1 LEGQE
6 RDPILKK
13 RFREGIG
20 IIGEL
25 GQYDITSPTKLYE
38 LRRWPALLSGGRR
51 RTGKSIGRGYSVEKV
66 DIFKDIAER
75 TGGDIYLGVVG
86 AVRTGKST
94 FIKRFM
100 ETVVLPNIASEAE
113 RVRAVDELPQSAAGK
128 TIMTT
133 EPKFVPNQAV
143 QLRVSEGLDV
153 NIRLVDCV
161 GYAVEGAKG
170 YEDENGP
177 RMITTPWFDEPIPFQ
192 EAAEIGT
199 RKVIQEHSTLGVVVT
214 TDGSIAEIPRS
225 SYVEA
230 EERVIS
236 ELKEVGKPFVLI
248 INSTRPRSEEAI
260 QLRGELQA
268 KYDIPVITMSVATMG
283 EEEVISVLRE
293 VLYEFPVHE
302 VNVNLPSWVMVLN
315 ENHWLR
321 SNYENSVRDTVKDIR
336 RLRDV
341 DRVVSQFSEYDFIAR
356 AGLSGMN
363 MGQGVAE
370 IDLYAPDELYDRIL
384 MEVVGVEIRGKD
396 HLLQLMQEFSHAK
409 REYDRFAEALEM
421 VKATGYGIA
430 APTLAEMALDEPELI
445 RQGSR
450 FGVRLKATA
459 PSIHMIRVDVESEFA
474 PIIGSEKQT
483 EELVRYLMQDFEA
496 DPIKIWESDI
506 FGRSLH
512 SLVREGIQGKI
523 AMMPDNARYKLQ
535 ETLGRIINE
544 GSGGLIAIIL

>member
-1 LEGQE
+1 MN
-6 RDPILKK
+6 
-13 RFREGIG
+13 
-20 IIGEL
+20 
-25 GQYDITSPTKLYE
+25 
-38 LRRWPALLSGGRR
+38 
-51 RTGKSIGRGYSVEKV
+51 KV

-100 ETVVLPNIASEAE
+100 ETVVVPNIVVESD

-143 QLRVSEGLDV
+143 ELHVAEGLNV
-153 NIRLVDCV
+153 NVRLVDCV

-177 RMITTPWFDEPIPFQ
+177 RMISTPWFDEEIPFH

-214 TDGSIAEIPRS
+214 TDGTISEIPRE

-230 EERVIS
+230 EKRVIE
-236 ELKEVGKPFVLI
+236 ELKEVGKPFVLVV
-248 INSTRPRSEEAI
+248 NSTKPKSVETE
-260 QLRGELQA
+260 QLRAALQEQ
-268 KYDIPVITMSVATMG
+268 YDIPVLALSVATMT
-283 EEEVISVLRE
+283 EEEGLTVLRE

-302 VNVNLPSWVMVLN
+302 VNVNLPSWVMVLK

-321 SNYENSVRDTVKDIR
+321 QNYENSVRETVTDIR
-336 RLRDV
+336 RLRDI
-341 DRVVSQFSEYDFIAR
+341 DRVVDQFVQYEFIAR
-356 AGLSGMN
+356 AALSGVD

-370 IDLYAPDELYDRIL
+370 IDLYAPDELYDQIL
-384 MEVVGVEIRGKD
+384 MEIVGVEIRGKD
-396 HLLQLMQEFSHAK
+396 HLLALMQDFTHAK
-409 REYDRFAEALEM
+409 REYDRFSEALEM
-421 VKATGYGIA
+421 VKTTGYGIA
-430 APTLAEMALDEPELI
+430 APSLAEMALDEPEII

-474 PIIGSEKQT
+474 PIIGTEKQS
-483 EELVRYLMQDFEA
+483 EELVRYLMQDFEN

-512 SLVREGIQGKI
+512 NIVREGIQGKI

>member
-1 LEGQE
+1 
-6 RDPILKK
+6 
-13 RFREGIG
+13 
-20 IIGEL
+20 
-25 GQYDITSPTKLYE
+25 
-38 LRRWPALLSGGRR
+38 
-51 RTGKSIGRGYSVEKV
+51 VEKV

-100 ETVVLPNIASEAE
+100 ETVVLPNIALEAD
-113 RVRAVDELPQSAAGK
+113 RVRAIDELPQSAAGR

-133 EPKFVPNQAV
+133 EPKFVPNNAV
-143 QLRVSEGLDV
+143 QLRVAEGLEV
-153 NIRLVDCV
+153 NVRLVDCV
-161 GYAVEGAKG
+161 GYTVDGAKG
-170 YEDENGP
+170 FEDEGGP
-177 RMITTPWFDEPIPFQ
+177 RMITTPWFEDPIPFQ

-214 TDGSIAEIPRS
+214 TDGTISEIPRS
-225 SYVEA
+225 AYLDA
-230 EERVIS
+230 EERVVN

-248 INSTRPRSEEAI
+248 VNSARPKSEEA
-260 QLRGELQA
+260 QALRGELAA
-268 KYDIPVITMSVATMG
+268 KYDIPVMAVSAATMG
-283 EEEVISVLRE
+283 EEEVMGVLRE

-315 ENHWLR
+315 EGHWLR
-321 SNYENSVRDTVKDIR
+321 SAYESSVRETVKDIR

-341 DRVVSQFSEYDFIAR
+341 ERVVAQFMEYDFVAR

-370 IDLYAPDELYDRIL
+370 IDLYAPDELYDKIL
-384 MEVVGVEIRGKD
+384 MEVVGTEIRGKD

-409 REYDRFAEALEM
+409 REYDRFSEALEM
-421 VKATGYGIA
+421 VKTTGYGIA
-430 APTLAEMALDEPELI
+430 APSLAEMVLDEPELI

-474 PIIGSEKQT
+474 PIIGTEKQS
-483 EELVRYLMQDFEA
+483 EELVRYLMQDFEK

-512 SLVREGIQGKI
+512 SIVREGIQGKI

>member
-1 LEGQE
+1 M
-6 RDPILKK
+6 
-13 RFREGIG
+13 
-20 IIGEL
+20 
-25 GQYDITSPTKLYE
+25 
-38 LRRWPALLSGGRR
+38 
-51 RTGKSIGRGYSVEKV
+51 EKV

-75 TGGDIYLGVVG
+75 TGGDVYLGVVG

-100 ETVVLPNIASEAE
+100 ETVVLPNITSEAD
-113 RVRAVDELPQSAAGK
+113 RLRAVDELPQSAAGR

-143 QLRVSEGLDV
+143 QIRVSDGLEV
-153 NIRLVDCV
+153 NVRLVDCV
-161 GYAVEGAKG
+161 GYAVDGAKG

-177 RMITTPWFDEPIPFQ
+177 RMITTPWFDDPIPFQ

-199 RKVIQEHSTLGVVVT
+199 RKVIQEHSTIGIVVT
-214 TDGSIAEIPRS
+214 TDGTIAEIPRS
-225 SYVEA
+225 AYLEA
-230 EERVIS
+230 EERIVQ
-236 ELKEVGKPFVLI
+236 ELKDVGKPFVMI
-248 INSTRPRSEEAI
+248 VNSTRPNSIETQALRSE
-260 QLRGELQA
+260 LQS
-268 KYDIPVITMSVATMG
+268 KYDIPVMALSAASMG
-283 EEEVISVLRE
+283 EEDVLSVLRE
-293 VLYEFPVHE
+293 ALYEFPVHE

-321 SNYENSVRDTVKDIR
+321 TSFEHSVRDTVQDIR

-341 DRVVSQFSEYDFIAR
+341 DRVVQQFLEYDFIAR

-363 MGQGVAE
+363 LGQGVAE
-370 IDLYAPDELYDRIL
+370 IDLYAPDELYDQIL
-384 MEVVGVEIRGKD
+384 TEVVGVEIRGKD
-396 HLLQLMQEFSHAK
+396 HLLQLMQEFAHAK
-409 REYDRFAEALEM
+409 KEYDRFAEALEM
-421 VKATGYGIA
+421 VKTTGYGIA
-430 APTLAEMALDEPELI
+430 APTLSEMALDEPELI

-474 PIIGSEKQT
+474 PIIGTEKQS
-483 EELVRYLMQDFEA
+483 EELVRYLMQDFEN

-512 SLVREGIQGKI
+512 SIVREGIQGKI

>member
-1 LEGQE
+1 L
-6 RDPILKK
+6 
-13 RFREGIG
+13 
-20 IIGEL
+20 
-25 GQYDITSPTKLYE
+25 
-38 LRRWPALLSGGRR
+38 
-51 RTGKSIGRGYSVEKV
+51 EKV

-100 ETVVLPNIASEAE
+100 ETVVLPNIISESD
-113 RVRAVDELPQSAAGK
+113 RLRAKDELPQSAAGK

-133 EPKFVPNQAV
+133 EPKFVPNNAV
-143 QLRVSEGLDV
+143 KISVAEGLEV
-153 NIRLVDCV
+153 NVRMVDCV

-177 RMITTPWFDEPIPFQ
+177 RMINTPWFEEPIPFH

-214 TDGSIAEIPRS
+214 TDGSIADIERR
-225 SYVEA
+225 SYVES
-230 EERVIS
+230 EERVIA
-236 ELKEVGKPFVLI
+236 ELKEVGKPFTLI
-248 INSTRPRSEEAI
+248 INSTQPNGPEALA
-260 QLRGELQA
+260 LRTELA
-268 KYDIPVITMSVATMG
+268 EKYDIPVMTMSVAEMTERDML
-283 EEEVISVLRE
+283 SVLRE

-302 VNVNLPSWVMVLN
+302 VNVNLPSWVMVL
-315 ENHWLR
+315 EDRHWLR
-321 SNYENSVRDTVKDIR
+321 SHFEESVRETVKDIR

-341 DRVVSQFSEYDFIAR
+341 DRVVYHFEEYEFIDR
-356 AGLSGMN
+356 AGLAGMN

-384 MEVVGVEIRGKD
+384 MEIVGVEIRGKD
-396 HLLQLMQEFSHAK
+396 HLLQMMQEFSIAK
-409 REYDRFAEALEM
+409 REYDRFSDALDM
-421 VKATGYGIA
+421 VKSTGYGIA
-430 APTLAEMALDEPELI
+430 APPLEDMSLDEPELI

-474 PIIGSEKQT
+474 PIIGTEKQS
-483 EELVRYLMQDFEA
+483 EELVRYLMQDFEEN
-496 DPIKIWESDI
+496 PTKIWESDI

-512 SLVREGIQGKI
+512 SIVREGIQAKI
-523 AMMPDNARYKLQ
+523 ALMPDNARYKLQ

>member
-1 LEGQE
+1 
-6 RDPILKK
+6 
-13 RFREGIG
+13 
-20 IIGEL
+20 
-25 GQYDITSPTKLYE
+25 
-38 LRRWPALLSGGRR
+38 
-51 RTGKSIGRGYSVEKV
+51 
-66 DIFKDIAER
+66 
-75 TGGDIYLGVVG
+75 
-86 AVRTGKST
+86 
-94 FIKRFM
+94 M
-100 ETVVLPNIASEAE
+100 ETVVLPNITNEAD
-113 RVRAVDELPQSAAGK
+113 RIRAVDELPQSAAGR

-143 QLRVSEGLDV
+143 QIRVSDGLEV
-153 NIRLVDCV
+153 NVRLVDCV

-199 RKVIQEHSTLGVVVT
+199 RKVIQEHSTIGIVVT
-214 TDGSIAEIPRS
+214 TDGTIAEIPRS
-225 SYVEA
+225 AYVEA
-230 EERVIS
+230 EERIVQ
-236 ELKEVGKPFVLI
+236 ELKEVGKPFVMI
-248 INSTRPRSEEAI
+248 VNSTRPNSFETEALRSE
-260 QLRGELQA
+260 LQE
-268 KYDIPVITMSVATMG
+268 KYDIPVMALSAATMG
-283 EEEVISVLRE
+283 EADVLNVLRE
-293 VLYEFPVHE
+293 ALYEFPVHE

-315 ENHWLR
+315 EDHWLR
-321 SNYENSVRDTVKDIR
+321 KSYEQSVRDTVQDIR

-341 DRVVSQFSEYDFIAR
+341 DRVVQQFLEYDFIAR

-363 MGQGVAE
+363 LGQGVAE

-384 MEVVGVEIRGKD
+384 TEVVGVEIRGKD
-396 HLLQLMQEFSHAK
+396 HLLQLMQEFAHAK

-421 VKATGYGIA
+421 VKTTGYGIA
-430 APTLAEMALDEPELI
+430 APTLSEMALDEPEII

-474 PIIGSEKQT
+474 PIIGTEKQS
-483 EELVRYLMQDFEA
+483 EELVRYLMQDFEN

-512 SLVREGIQGKI
+512 SIVREGIQGKI